1 MKKIL
6 PLVKL
11 VFLAFRAVFFFF
23 FFFFAPKTTNVVIG
37 ALLPLVL

>member
-1 MKKIL
+1 MKKML

-11 VFLAFRAVFFFF
+11 VFFAFRAVY
-23 FFFFAPKTTNVVIG
+23 FFFFAPKTTSVVIG